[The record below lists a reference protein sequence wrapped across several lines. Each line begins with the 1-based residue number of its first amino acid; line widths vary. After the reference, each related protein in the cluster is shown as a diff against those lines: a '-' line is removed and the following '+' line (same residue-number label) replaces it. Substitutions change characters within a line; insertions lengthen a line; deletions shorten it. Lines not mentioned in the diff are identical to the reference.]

1 MTTKTFDS
9 TVSQILQDDFSVE
22 CVAPEKNPI
31 ALPPEAT
38 IKESLIVEKQYRM
51 CTAKLFGFEARV
63 IVTNPNDIKDPRST
77 WWCLA
82 DTGNAIGS
90 SRSGSLLGLL
100 HRRER
105 DSRFFTNDEI
115 IFDYFGSKNP
125 LHLNNRGQ
133 VFVSLSG
140 FLEILSKTELSSDK
154 IDDFQEEI
162 FGKVLPQLALEGKA
176 EVSEEYKEKIGMPST
191 QPQSQ
196 PALPTTYLEALE
208 ALVASEKAKLA
219 LQAERDEAIRT
230 KAMIGSSR
238 EATAMNTASQKSKEC
253 KRLTTENELL
263 TTENSRLRQDYVE
276 NKDFCKQLLAQK
288 LVVYAEKTLR
298 DKCSKALQEL
308 SALMEIHRL
317 EWKEFSESA
326 GREVPRYAYHKDVC
340 AELKQRIIDNPNYLK
355 RFK

>member
-1 MTTKTFDS
+1 MTKTIDS
-9 TVSQILQDDFSVE
+9 TVSQNLQDDSSVE
-22 CVAPEKNPI
+22 YVEPQENPI
-31 ALPPEAT
+31 ALPPET
-38 IKESLIVEKQYRM
+38 VIKRSLITEKQYRM
-51 CTAKLFGFEARV
+51 HVANLFGFEAKV
-63 IVTNPNDIKDPRST
+63 IVTNPKDIKDPRST

-82 DTGNAIGS
+82 DAGIAIGS

-105 DSRFFTNDEI
+105 DSRIFTNAEI
-115 IFDYFGSKNP
+115 IFDDFGSKDT
-125 LHLNNRGQ
+125 LLLNNRGQ
-133 VFVSLSG
+133 TFVSLSG

-162 FGKVLPQLALEGKA
+162 FGRVLPQLAFEGKA
-176 EVSEEYKEKIGMPST
+176 EVSEEYKEKIGMP
-191 QPQSQ
+191 QPHPQ

-230 KAMIGSSR
+230 KAQIGSNR
-238 EATAMNTASQKSKEC
+238 EATAMATASAKAREC
-253 KRLTTENELL
+253 KRLETENDLL
-263 TTENSRLRQDYVE
+263 TSENSRLRQDYVE

-288 LVVYAEKTLR
+288 LVVYVEKTLR

-308 SALMEIHRL
+308 SALMEIPRL
-317 EWKEFSESA
+317 EWKEFNESA

-340 AELKQRIIDNPNYLK
+340 AELKQRIIDNPKYLR
-355 RFK
+355 RF

>member
-1 MTTKTFDS
+1 MTTKTLDT
-9 TVSQILQDDFSVE
+9 TVSQLLQDNSSVE
-22 CVAPEKNPI
+22 YVSPEENPI

-38 IKESLIVEKQYRM
+38 IKESLMVEKQYRM

-115 IFDYFGSKNP
+115 IFDDFGSKNP
-125 LHLNNRGQ
+125 LPLNNRGQ

-162 FGKVLPQLALEGKA
+162 FGKVLPQLAFEGKA
-176 EVSEEYKEKIGMPST
+176 EVSEEYKEKIGMPKP
-191 QPQSQ
+191 QPQ

-230 KAMIGSSR
+230 KALIGSSR

-253 KRLTTENELL
+253 KRLKTENELL

-288 LVVYAEKTLR
+288 LVVYVEKTLR

-308 SALMEIHRL
+308 SALMEIPRL

-340 AELKQRIIDNPNYLK
+340 AELKQRILDNPKYLR